1 MRARLTAICIDTAAV
16 VGFVALGRG
25 SHAEGEAVA
34 GVATVAAPFLIG
46 LAVGW
51 IAMRRTTL
59 PAGRRTGT
67 VVWACTTAIGLAVR
81 GLAFGRPTPVVFM
94 LVGGAFLALTLLGWR
109 AAWGLIVRMRAREDG
124 ASEPSAP

>member
-34 GVATVAAPFLIG
+34 GIATVAAPFLIG

-67 VVWACTTAIGLAVR
+67 VVWACTTAIGLAVDVADPSGVQVVLCSR
-81 GLAFGRPTPVVFM
+81 TPTGRF
-94 LVGGAFLALTLLGWR
+94 
-109 AAWGLIVRMRAREDG
+109 
-124 ASEPSAP
+124 